1 MPYLKVTFLCKT
13 EKNLNIN
20 PSDRELA
27 GKIAALVERG
37 DLDPGEPAYGV
48 ALAAIDLGYD
58 RLTRAQRNLY
68 DRLVTPALAA
78 LAEGREP
85 RRPSPPREAREDAA
99 GNAWRPIRTAPDDR
113 LVQLATM
120 VEGRPSALA
129 FACRQVQRTW
139 VNADTGKPVF
149 VRPSHWREWTEA

>member
-1 MPYLKVTFLCKT
+1 MPYSKAAFLCKT
-13 EKNLNIN
+13 EKNLNN
-20 PSDRELA
+20 NLSDRDLA
-27 GKIAALVERG
+27 VKIAALVERG

-58 RLTRAQRNLY
+58 RLTRAQRGLY
-68 DRLVTPALAA
+68 DRLVTPALSA

-85 RRPSPPREAREDAA
+85 RRAPLAREGAD
-99 GNAWRPIRTAPDDR
+99 AWRPIRTAPDDR

-120 VEGRPSALA
+120 VDGRPSALA
-129 FACRQVQRTW
+129 FACRQVQKTW

-149 VRPSHWREWTEA
+149 VRPSHWRDWPAA

>member
-1 MPYLKVTFLCKT
+1 MVN
-13 EKNLNIN
+13 NL
-20 PSDRELA
+20 SDRDLA
-27 GKIAALVERG
+27 SRIAALVERG

-68 DRLVTPALAA
+68 DRLVTPALEA
-78 LAEGREP
+78 LAEGRGP
-85 RRPSPPREAREDAA
+85 RRPVASLDTREAAD
-99 GNAWRPIRTAPDDR
+99 AWRPIRTAPDDR

-120 VEGRPSALA
+120 VDGRPSALA
-129 FACRQVQRTW
+129 FACRQVQKTW

-149 VRPSHWREWTEA
+149 VRPSHWRDWPAA